1 MQHSHCF
8 LVINCRYKP
17 KLTAQNF
24 RYFIRN
30 QSLAAEAED
39 LVIAKQKKAALA
51 EHDKLLRKFR
61 YSEALDKALES
72 NRPEVAF
79 AVVEEL
85 VSRGGLD
92 LALRGR
98 DEETLIPVIHF
109 LSRHIRDPRYA
120 KDATDVCHRLLDIYP
135 LSSSSRYSDLM
146 KEVQL
151 LSEQVGN
158 EVRLHQDI
166 LGLQGMLDTLL
177 SAST

>member
-1 MQHSHCF
+1 MLYSDII
-8 LVINCRYKP
+8 LEINRRYKP
-17 KLTAQNF
+17 KLTSQNF

-30 QSLAAEAED
+30 QSLPAEAED

-120 KDATDVCHRLLDIYP
+120 QDATDVCHRLLDIYP